1 MLSAPTDPG
10 DSMII
15 VRPVREDDL
24 DSLYD
29 LAQKEAV
36 PTAEWVEFM
45 RLQLPS
51 PRAEEAAMSPA
62 RSSRRMRSRCC
73 RLRHR
78 RCRRR
83 CHYRRSR
90 H

>member
-29 LAQKEAV
+29 LAREAY
-36 PTAEWVEFM
+36 PGMTT
-45 RLQLPS
+45 LP
-51 PRAEEAAMSPA
+51 PDRDALAAKIALSSTSVA
-62 RSSRRMRSRCC
+62 RSSRPTLCV
-73 RLRHR
+73 LRT
-78 RCRRR
+78 
-83 CHYRRSR
+83 
-90 H
+90 